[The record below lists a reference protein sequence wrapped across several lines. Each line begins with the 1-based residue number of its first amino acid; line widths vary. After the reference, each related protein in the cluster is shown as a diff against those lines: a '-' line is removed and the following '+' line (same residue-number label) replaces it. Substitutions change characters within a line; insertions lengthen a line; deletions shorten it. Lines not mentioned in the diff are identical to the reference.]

1 MIMKTRANKYNAI
14 YPRKRLGQHFL
25 VDKNIVKKILS
36 VAHIR
41 EGEHIIEIGPGL
53 GALTEGLL
61 ESGAKVTAIEVDPR
75 LIDRLLERVHEVFVG
90 AKTLEVL
97 RKDALKVSYTE
108 LSHKKGTR
116 FKVVSN
122 LPYNISGPILFK
134 FLSERRAFTRLVL
147 MLQKEVARRLV
158 SGPGIKDYGVLSV
171 LAQTYTDP
179 RCEFDV
185 QPTSF
190 TPRPKV
196 TSTIVSLRVLDSPRV
211 NVYNERFFKT
221 VVESAFGQR
230 RKTLLNS
237 LKTLGRPA
245 GEIKRVLEEL
255 GIDPKRRGETLTLE
269 EFSNLTGALLS
280 LNIS

>member
-1 MIMKTRANKYNAI
+1 MIMKTSTDKYNAL

-25 VDKNIVKKILS
+25 VDKNIVRKILS
-36 VAHIR
+36 VSHIR
-41 EGEHIIEIGPGL
+41 EGEHIIEVGPGL

-61 ESGAKVTAIEVDPR
+61 GSGAKVTAIEVDPR
-75 LIDRLLERVHEVFVG
+75 LIDRLLERVKEVFVG
-90 AKTLEVL
+90 AKALEVL

-108 LSHKKGTR
+108 LSRKKGTK

-134 FLSERRAFTRLVL
+134 FFSERQAFTRLIL

-158 SGPGIKDYGVLSV
+158 SGPGTKDYGVLSV
-171 LAQTYTDP
+171 HAQTYTDP

-190 TPRPKV
+190 KPRPKV
-196 TSTIVSLRVLDSPRV
+196 TSTVVSLRVLDSPRV
-211 NVYNERFFKT
+211 NVHDERFFKT
-221 VVESAFGQR
+221 VVKSAFGQR

-237 LKTLGRPA
+237 LKTLGRPRL
-245 GEIKRVLEEL
+245 ERLKRSS
-255 GIDPKRRGETLTLE
+255 K
-269 EFSNLTGALLS
+269 N
-280 LNIS
+280 